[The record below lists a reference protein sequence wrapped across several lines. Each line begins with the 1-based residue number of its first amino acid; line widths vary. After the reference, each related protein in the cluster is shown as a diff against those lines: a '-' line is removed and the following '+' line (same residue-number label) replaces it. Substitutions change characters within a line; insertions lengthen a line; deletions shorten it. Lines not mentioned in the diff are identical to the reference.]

1 MHDLSLAR
9 KYGSHA
15 LLLNKG
21 QCAGQGKASE
31 VLTPEALQDVYDMDV
46 YEWMR
51 TLLRTWEQD

>member
-15 LLLNKG
+15 LLLNEG

-31 VLTPEALQDVYDMDV
+31 VLTPKALQSVYDMDV
-46 YEWMR
+46 YGWMR
-51 TLLRTWEQD
+51 ELLETWK